1 MLMQTKSKHYI
12 VFITNVLSHKLSSQ
26 FLQCVGAMFLHVKN
40 SVAVIMSHVELEH
53 DNKLVC

>member
-53 DNKLVC
+53 DNK